1 MKIKSISKH
10 VLAIVL
16 SLAVL
21 ASTLMLNTFSAFA
34 EETTPAPVIWDRTIA
49 TIPDGADHPYTSGTG
64 TELDPY
70 IISTPQQLAYLV
82 ATIPTS
88 GIIPNLTNNYFKLDR
103 DIYLNNVESP
113 TWYSD
118 EGNKNEWYSKDQ
130 NNVDFQ
136 HHSSFQGTLDG
147 DGHTIYGLY
156 FDRDTTRRN
165 DRWLGLFPILR
176 GTIKNLRIA
185 DSYIST
191 AETNNNVVVG
201 TFAACVRGTT
211 AKIINCAVEDTTV
224 RGYMVGGFVG
234 AFNEAAQDTK
244 LVIDGCYSKAEVIT
258 TFNWTAERL
267 NRMFVGEC
275 RQAVGNNK
283 THTVEIR
290 NSYAEG
296 DLDFAP
302 PAVDAE
308 NGDFVTT
315 ITNCY
320 TTKADSNEAGVTVRT
335 LAQMTGAQ
343 ALINMNALDFQNVW
357 YTADGKTP
365 QLRFGNRE
373 IQNATKLWKV
383 WSGEVPDSVTF
394 DGGSGTSGD
403 PYKIST
409 AEQLAYIVKKASS
422 GYYKLPDDIYL
433 NDVSKP
439 NWKDTAHEWVGTDR
453 KLFSSNLDGNGH
465 TVYGLYLSAETQDE
479 FKGYCGLF
487 PCLVRGNIKNLRI
500 SMSYVE
506 SAKYDGAYGVLVGMA
521 WNGSKIESCVIDETV
536 EFITGGYGS
545 PLIGAVVGDAKSP
558 ATVENCY
565 VAAKMSGTHGET
577 KPAAFLGKPLEAADI
592 DYAQTSHLIVK
603 NSYYSGEFDLAAEV
617 ADAPVIYQGCYTTKV
632 YDAEKGET
640 APTGVIADSNLEAM
654 KNAGLTAVLNVFPML
669 GNVNGQKVDGKYT
682 DTTVDIC
689 DLVILKKFALGRE
702 VNIDIYSSDVNNDR
716 EINGMDFAALQKYI
730 LTDASVFQ

>member
-34 EETTPAPVIWDRTIA
+34 EATPALDIWDNTLA
-49 TIPDGADHPYTSGTG
+49 VPNEETGHPYTSGTG

-88 GIIPNLTNNYFKLDR
+88 GNILNLTNNYFKLDR

-118 EGNKNEWYSKDQ
+118 PGNKNEWYSKDQ
-130 NNVDFQ
+130 NNVDFNIF
-136 HHSSFQGTLDG
+136 SSFRGTLDG

-156 FDRDTTRRN
+156 FDRDATRRN

-191 AETNNNVVVG
+191 KEANNNVTVG
-201 TFAACVRGTT
+201 AFAACVRGTT

-234 AFNEAAQDTK
+234 SFNEAGTGAQNTK

-258 TFNWTAERL
+258 TFNSTAEQL

-283 THTVEIR
+283 NHTVEIR

-320 TTKADSNEAGVTVRT
+320 TTKADSTEAGVTVRT
-335 LAQMTGAQ
+335 LAQMTGAK
-343 ALINMNALDFQNVW
+343 ARVYMNTFDFKNVW
-357 YTADGKTP
+357 YTEAGKTP
-365 QLRFGNRE
+365 QLRFGKNE
-373 IQNATKLWKV
+373 NEKPNATKLWKV
-383 WSGEVPDSVTF
+383 WNGEVPETVTF
-394 DGGSGTSGD
+394 DGGNGNSAATA
-403 PYKIST
+403 YEIST
-409 AEQLAYIVKKASS
+409 AEQLAYIVKNGGDK
-422 GYYKLPDDIYL
+422 YYKLTDDIYL

-506 SAKYDGAYGVLVGMA
+506 SVKYDGAYGVLVGMA

-545 PLIGAVVGDAKSP
+545 PLIGAVAGDAKSP

-577 KPAAFLGKPLEAADI
+577 KPAAFLGKPLKAAAI
-592 DYAQTSHLIVK
+592 NYTQTSHLIVN

-632 YDAEKGET
+632 YDAEKGEK
-640 APTGVIADSNLEAM
+640 APTGVTAVSNLEAM
-654 KNAGLTAVLNVFPML
+654 KTNGLTAVLNVFPML
-669 GNVNGQKVDGKYT
+669 GNVNDDANAV
-682 DTTVDIC
+682 VDIC
-689 DLVILKKFALGRE
+689 DLVILKKFALGMG